1 MKVEKKSKLSK
12 SFIIILF
19 LFEVAMFFAFG
30 FWMDYD
36 DSYDPSTEET
46 DPRVENYFTFFSD
59 STVLTVFGFAF
70 MLIYLRK
77 YAFSSAGFSFLL
89 ASIAFQLAIVFY
101 GFFYMIHEDGFS
113 KFKLTIE
120 TLGHGIYGSLSV
132 LITFGAVIGQTTPT
146 QLIIIAIFEIFF
158 FELNHYV
165 CIFEVQAIDIGGA
178 IYLHEFAG
186 FFAYALSAGLGKVKE
201 IKNNPDRKPSYN
213 SNLFSIL
220 GTMFLWILWPSLN
233 GIFAIPGQQ
242 FRAIIN
248 TILAMSSSV
257 ITSFAVSIGAHGKL
271 DMFDIQNA
279 SLAGG
284 IVVAGSAN
292 LSISPLG
299 SLVCGI
305 VGAFI
310 STIGTVF
317 LHKFFYKTFGYADTR
332 ASLFVHGFPGIVG
345 GIASVIAVVD
355 ASSNEYP
362 YYEHYH
368 EFFPRG
374 SVQFAIQIAAIGIT
388 ILIAYISGWLVG
400 KILNLGSFLT
410 ETLFDDGDKWHTPS
424 DFKKTQIDPLGI
436 PRDTDGNVVGE
447 WIEEDFKQI

>member
-1 MKVEKKSKLSK
+1 MIKKNRYSS
-12 SFIIILF
+12 SFITF
-19 LFEVAMFFAFG
+19 LLIFEIGIFFAFG
-30 FWMDYD
+30 FWFDYD
-36 DSYDPSTEET
+36 SSYYPETTEN
-46 DPRVENYFTFFSD
+46 DPRVEKYFTFFSD
-59 STVLTVFGFAF
+59 TTVLALMGFGF
-70 MLIYLRK
+70 LLVYLRN
-77 YAFSSAGFSFLL
+77 YCYSASGFSFLL
-89 ASIAFQLAIVFY
+89 VAFAFQWNLLVYA
-101 GFFYMIHEDGFS
+101 FFYQMHIDIFG
-113 KFKLTIE
+113 KFKLDIE
-120 TLGHGIYGSLSV
+120 TLGRGIYGSLCA
-132 LITFGAVIGQTTPT
+132 LISFGAFLGTTQPT
-146 QLIIIAIFEIFF
+146 QILMIIFIEIFF
-158 FELNHYV
+158 YQLNYYIN
-165 CIFEVQAIDIGGA
+165 IFKLQAFDMGGS